1 VQFFAFSGMKT
12 VKLMSRLMFDISQ
25 AVRKAIIF
33 TKKISQA
40 VTTLVNKIFRIS
52 LIFHNHINGGD
63 RDVQFFAIDP
73 PPINL

>member
-40 VTTLVNKIFRIS
+40 VTIVPSKITIFRVGVDDI
-52 LIFHNHINGGD
+52 LILLT
-63 RDVQFFAIDP
+63 V
-73 PPINL
+73 